1 MDSLIGIDLGSR
13 TIKIVEVLPGKDG
26 AQLLAAGEV
35 ATPPKALLSSLPA
48 DHEAIAIALKEL
60 LKEAG
65 VKNRNAV
72 LALPEAQVF
81 TRVIEVPQ
89 LSEREL
95 ASAIKWEAEQY
106 IPLPLDQVNLDFAIL
121 RDSHETGRNV
131 MEVLLVAA
139 PKILTEKYISIM
151 ERADITP
158 IAAETEILS
167 ASRVI
172 VKTTPQICT
181 VMLASMGAQTTDIA
195 ITKGGILTFTRSISA
210 GGEALTR
217 AISQGVDIDLTQAE
231 EYKKTYGL
239 EVDKLEGK
247 LLTAVRPILDSITSE
262 MKRAIVY
269 FEEKNKDERVDTL
282 LLTGGTAKTPGLVP
296 YFTQVL
302 GLETQLANPW
312 LAVKKDARF
321 NVLDPEAPMFTIAV
335 GLTLRNQ

>member
-13 TIKIVEVLPGKDG
+13 TIKIVEVLPHKDG
-26 AQLLAAGEV
+26 PQLLAAGEV

-60 LKEAG
+60 IKEAG
-65 VKNRNAV
+65 VKSKNAV
-72 LALPEAQVF
+72 IALPESQVF

-95 ASAIKWEAEQY
+95 ISAIKWEAEQY
-106 IPLPLDQVNLDFAIL
+106 IPLPLDQVNLDFAVL

-139 PKILTEKYISIM
+139 PKILTEKYVSIM
-151 ERADITP
+151 ERADINP
-158 IAAETEILS
+158 LAAETEII
-167 ASRVI
+167 AATRVA
-172 VKTTPQICT
+172 VRTTPQVRT
-181 VMLASMGAQTTDIA
+181 VMLASMGAQTTDLA
-195 ITKGGILTFTRSISA
+195 ITKGGILAFTRSISA

-217 AISQGVDIDLTQAE
+217 AISQGVDIDLNQSE
-231 EYKKTYGL
+231 EFKRTYGL
-239 EVDKLEGK
+239 ESDKLEGK
-247 LLTAVRPILDSITSE
+247 LVNAVKPILDTIISE

-269 FEEKNKDERVDTL
+269 FEEKYKDERVDTL

-302 GLETQLANPW
+302 GVETQLANPW

-321 NVLDPEAPMFTIAV
+321 NILDPEAPMFTIAV
-335 GLTLRNQ
+335 GLTLRD